1 MRKRLPFHEN
11 GVIAKLNGLDTKIAL
26 VLSQSL
32 SSYLSI
38 AIHFLHFIPQI
49 KLNELDGQW
58 RILQYFSKK
67 TLQLLYVFLQY
78 W

>member
-26 VLSQSL
+26 ILSQSL

-49 KLNELDGQW
+49 KLNELDG
-58 RILQYFSKK
+58 
-67 TLQLLYVFLQY
+67 
-78 W
+78 